1 MNNVGTGV
9 AMRAYVF
16 EPREKRRASL
26 AAELENAGLQPLF
39 VGEEFFETGLA
50 PLLQPG
56 CEHRA
61 ILIGESPQTHQQI
74 RAVRSANCENPMIV
88 LRDFRNSQDTAAALD
103 RGADDVIVSPI
114 KGGEVLSRINSVVRR
129 FHGHASENVVVGEVT
144 AYFDGRDPIVSGA
157 RIKLSKREHS
167 IFQHLAL
174 NSNKVISKNAIYDA
188 VYGMSADQPFDK
200 VIDVY
205 ICKLRKKIAA
215 AAESGAQYIETIH
228 GRGYK
233 LSAPEATDVPP
244 VNGIRSRMGLE
255 ARAN

>member
-1 MNNVGTGV
+1 
-9 AMRAYVF
+9 MRAYVF
-16 EPREKRRASL
+16 EPRERRQASL
-26 AAELENAGLQPLF
+26 AAELENAGIDPLF
-39 VGEEFFETGLA
+39 VGEDFFETGLA
-50 PLLQPG
+50 PLTQPG
-56 CEHRA
+56 NDVRA
-61 ILIGESPQTHQQI
+61 ILIGESENTHGQI
-74 RAVRSANCENPMIV
+74 RAVRKAGCANPVIV
-88 LRDFRNSQDTAAALD
+88 LRDFRNSQDTSAALD

-114 KGGEVLSRINSVVRR
+114 KGSEVLSRINSIVRR
-129 FHGHASENVVVGEVT
+129 FHGHASESVVVGELT
-144 AYFDGRDPIVSGA
+144 AFFDGRDPIVSGA

-215 AAESGAQYIETIH
+215 AAASGSQYIETVH

-233 LSAPEATDVPP
+233 LSAPEQLELPAPEQHAAGSP
-244 VNGIRSRMGLE
+244 RALE
-255 ARAN
+255 ARA

>member
-1 MNNVGTGV
+1 
-9 AMRAYVF
+9 MRAYVF
-16 EPREKRRASL
+16 EPREKRQASL
-26 AAELENAGLQPLF
+26 AAELENAGVEPLF
-39 VGEEFFETGLA
+39 VGEDFFESGLA
-50 PLLQPG
+50 PLTQPG
-56 CEHRA
+56 NEVRA
-61 ILIGESPQTHQQI
+61 ILIGESDNTHAQI
-74 RAVRSANCENPMIV
+74 RTVRRAGCANPVIV
-88 LRDFRNSQDTAAALD
+88 LRDFRNSQDTSAALD

-114 KGGEVLSRINSVVRR
+114 KGSEVVSRINSIVRR
-129 FHGHASENVVVGEVT
+129 FHGHAAESVEVGELT
-144 AYFDGRDPIVSGA
+144 AFFDGRDPIVSGA

-215 AAESGAQYIETIH
+215 AAISGSQYIETIH

-233 LSAPEATDVPP
+233 LSAPEEIDLASPEQQGP
-244 VNGIRSRMGLE
+244 AQARILE
-255 ARAN
+255 ARA

>member
-1 MNNVGTGV
+1 ML
-9 AMRAYVF
+9 AYVF

-26 AAELENAGLQPLF
+26 QGELENVGLQPLF

-50 PLLQPG
+50 PLSQPG
-56 CEHRA
+56 SEHSA
-61 ILIGESPQTHQQI
+61 ILIGDSTNTHKQI
-74 RAVRSANCENPMIV
+74 RAVRASGCENPLIV
-88 LRDFRNSQDTAAALD
+88 MRDFRNSTDTAAALD

-114 KGGEVLSRINSVVRR
+114 KGLEVFSRINSIVRR
-129 FHGHASENVVVGEVT
+129 FHGHAAESVSVGEVT
-144 AYFDGRDPIVSGA
+144 AFFDGRDPVVSGA
-157 RIKLSKREHS
+157 RIRLSKREHS

-205 ICKLRKKIAA
+205 ICKLRKKIAGA
-215 AAESGAQYIETIH
+215 AQSGAQYIETIH

-233 LSAPEATDVPP
+233 LSAPEESDLQTIETMRPAMSV
-244 VNGIRSRMGLE
+244 E
-255 ARAN
+255 ARLS

>member
-1 MNNVGTGV
+1 
-9 AMRAYVF
+9 MRAYVF
-16 EPREKRRASL
+16 EPREKRQTSL
-26 AAELENAGLQPLF
+26 ANELENAGIKPLF
-39 VGEEFFETGLA
+39 VDEEFFETGLA
-50 PLLQPG
+50 PLTQPG
-56 CEHRA
+56 NEIRA
-61 ILIGESPQTHQQI
+61 ILIGESPDIHSQI
-74 RAVRSANCENPMIV
+74 RTIRRAGCANPVIV
-88 LRDFRNSQDTAAALD
+88 LRDFRNSQDTSAALD

-114 KGGEVLSRINSVVRR
+114 KGSEVLSRINSIIRR
-129 FHGHASENVVVGEVT
+129 FHGHAAESVVVGELT
-144 AYFDGRDPIVSGA
+144 AFFDGRDPIVSGA

-215 AAESGAQYIETIH
+215 AAESGSQYIETVH

-233 LSAPEATDVPP
+233 LSAPEQ
-244 VNGIRSRMGLE
+244 LE
-255 ARAN
+255 LPAPERQPTQSAAFQARA

>member
-1 MNNVGTGV
+1 
-9 AMRAYVF
+9 MRAYVF

-26 AAELENAGLQPLF
+26 QAELENVGLQPLF

-50 PLLQPG
+50 PLSQPG
-56 CEHRA
+56 SEHRA
-61 ILIGESPQTHQQI
+61 ILIGESVNTHKQI
-74 RAVRSANCENPMIV
+74 RAVRASGCENPLIV
-88 LRDFRNSQDTAAALD
+88 LRDFRNSTDTAAALD

-114 KGGEVLSRINSVVRR
+114 KGSEVFSRINSIVRR
-129 FHGHASENVVVGEVT
+129 FHGHAAESVIVGEVT

-157 RIKLSKREHS
+157 RIRLSKREHS

-215 AAESGAQYIETIH
+215 AAQSGAQYIETIH

-233 LSAPEATDVPP
+233 LSAPEESDIQTLEPLRTAMP
-244 VNGIRSRMGLE
+244 ME
-255 ARAN
+255 ARAQ

>member
-1 MNNVGTGV
+1 
-9 AMRAYVF
+9 MRAYVF
-16 EPREKRRASL
+16 EPRERRQASL
-26 AAELENAGLQPLF
+26 ANELENAGIDPFF
-39 VGEEFFETGLA
+39 VDLDFFDCGLA
-50 PLLQPG
+50 PLTQPG
-56 CEHRA
+56 NEIRA
-61 ILIGESPQTHQQI
+61 ILIGESPDTHDQI
-74 RAVRSANCENPMIV
+74 RAIRKAGCANPVIV
-88 LRDFRNSQDTAAALD
+88 LRDFRNSQDTSAALD

-114 KGGEVLSRINSVVRR
+114 KGSEVLSRINSIVRR
-129 FHGHASENVVVGEVT
+129 FHGHAAESVVVGELT
-144 AYFDGRDPIVSGA
+144 AFFDGRDPIVSGA

-215 AAESGAQYIETIH
+215 AAASGAQYIETVH

-233 LSAPEATDVPP
+233 LSAPEQLELPAPEQRP
-244 VNGIRSRMGLE
+244 VQSAPLQ
-255 ARAN
+255 ARA

>member
-1 MNNVGTGV
+1 
-9 AMRAYVF
+9 MRAYVF

-39 VGEEFFETGLA
+39 VGEEFFDTGLA
-50 PLLQPG
+50 PLMQPG

-61 ILIGESPQTHQQI
+61 ILIGESPNIHKQI
-74 RAVRSANCENPMIV
+74 RAVRSVGCENPMIV
-88 LRDFRNSQDTAAALD
+88 LRDFRNSADTAAALD
-103 RGADDVIVSPI
+103 RGADDVVVSPI
-114 KGGEVLSRINSVVRR
+114 KGGEVMSRINSIVRR
-129 FHGHASENVVVGEVT
+129 FHGHASESVIVGEVT
-144 AYFDGRDPIVSGA
+144 AYFDGRDPLVSGA

-215 AAESGAQYIETIH
+215 ASESGAQYIETIH

-233 LSAPEATDVPP
+233 LSAPEEMILQAVET
-244 VNGIRSRMGLE
+244 IRPTHNIE
-255 ARAN
+255 ARV

>member
-1 MNNVGTGV
+1 
-9 AMRAYVF
+9 MRAYVF
-16 EPREKRRASL
+16 EPREKRQPSL
-26 AAELENAGLQPLF
+26 AAELENAGVEPLF
-39 VGEEFFETGLA
+39 VSEDFFETGLA
-50 PLLQPG
+50 PLTQPG
-56 CEHRA
+56 NEIRA
-61 ILIGESPQTHQQI
+61 ILIGESGNTHAQI
-74 RAVRSANCENPMIV
+74 HTIRKAGCANPVIV
-88 LRDFRNSQDTAAALD
+88 LRDFRNSQDTSAALD

-114 KGGEVLSRINSVVRR
+114 KGSEVVSRINSIVRR
-129 FHGHASENVVVGEVT
+129 FHGHAAESVEVGELT
-144 AYFDGRDPIVSGA
+144 AFFDGRDPIVSGA

-215 AAESGAQYIETIH
+215 AAISGSQYIETVH

-233 LSAPEATDVPP
+233 LSAPEEFDLPTPDQQGSPRVRP
-244 VNGIRSRMGLE
+244 IE
-255 ARAN
+255 ARA

>member
-1 MNNVGTGV
+1 
-9 AMRAYVF
+9 MRTYVF

-26 AAELENAGLQPLF
+26 ASELENVGLQPLF

-50 PLLQPG
+50 PLTQPG

-61 ILIGESPQTHQQI
+61 ILIGESPNTHKQI
-74 RAVRSANCENPMIV
+74 RAIRTSGCDNPLIV
-88 LRDFRNSQDTAAALD
+88 LRDFRNSADTAAALD

-114 KGGEVLSRINSVVRR
+114 KGSEVFARINSIVRR
-129 FHGHASENVVVGEVT
+129 SHGHASESVIVGEVT
-144 AYFDGRDPIVSGA
+144 AYFDGRDPLVSGA

-233 LSAPEATDVPP
+233 LSTPEEIDIPLENLSQIIP
-244 VNGIRSRMGLE
+244 VE
-255 ARAN
+255 ARA